1 MSREKLEPWPDTR
14 AYTKGRGPRG
24 LRDTCAGPASGQG
37 DMSSGQL
44 RALRCGWGHPVSP
57 CGVIILP
64 EGAASYLR
72 LVGPCPHASGRP
84 GPGMGPRG
92 PDEASRRAR
101 PGLGS
106 RRGPGLTSSTCAP
119 GSGFLRAARSPR
131 GLACGDCRIWLLSP
145 CDCRGGV
152 PTGGS
157 PPRSD
162 GLGVGVC
169 QTQPGGC
176 GGARGWYAPKFGG
189 KSRVGAVA
197 RTERCPL
204 RNINHQVTD
213 LINFVP
219 GGFFFFFSQRIRENK
234 IFF

>member
-1 MSREKLEPWPDTR
+1 MDRTQEVAPQAGRWTQHMSREKLEPWPDTR

-152 PTGGS
+152 PTPQRRSWRRSLPDAARRVWWGPWVVCTQIRGEIQGGS
-157 PPRSD
+157 R
-162 GLGVGVC
+162 
-169 QTQPGGC
+169 
-176 GGARGWYAPKFGG
+176 GA
-189 KSRVGAVA
+189 
-197 RTERCPL
+197 
-204 RNINHQVTD
+204 D
-213 LINFVP
+213 
-219 GGFFFFFSQRIRENK
+219 REMPAQEH
-234 IFF
+234 